1 VIWGTRGYGTSLLRV
16 HSIVLTAADSANQQ
30 LSWQWLLFP
39 PLLAAILSGVG
50 VAWVQHPRPR
60 LRMAVGAETVEDAVR
75 LWRANKRR
83 NNWAGQD
90 LLPEFVWLT
99 NYGNGIA
106 FDIQLVG
113 SHCLPR
119 VWVVDA
125 PTSESGL
132 DETDPEPEI
141 GFPMWSESLSSL
153 GPGESVTIFA
163 MRPATKNPLTGNPEL
178 TVTWPRLPQFGRWRK
193 REHIV
198 LSEAPRVEGGWP
210 GKGENTR
217 R

>member
-1 VIWGTRGYGTSLLRV
+1 LL
-16 HSIVLTAADSANQQ
+16 L
-30 LSWQWLLFP
+30 P
-39 PLLAAILSGVG
+39 PVLAAILSGLG

-60 LRMAVGAETVEDAVR
+60 LRMAVGALTVEDAVR
-75 LWRANKRR
+75 LWRANKRK

-90 LLPEFVWLT
+90 LLPEFVRLT
-99 NYGNGIA
+99 NYGNGTA

-113 SHCLPR
+113 RDCLPR
-119 VWVVDA
+119 VWVNDA
-125 PTSESGL
+125 PSSQSGM
-132 DETDPEPEI
+132 EGTDPEPTI

-178 TVTWPRLPQFGRWRK
+178 TVTWPRLPQLGRWRK
-193 REHIV
+193 RIHIV

-210 GKGENTR
+210 GKGDNTR